1 MTAVSTLRGACMLSC
16 AAVDRLLIDRLGS
29 ALQSSP
35 VDGLVSAYLFGSR
48 AADRAHRESD
58 LDVGV
63 LFDRTRYPTR
73 ALRFDARVMLAAYL
87 VGALQTRDVDIVGL
101 DDAPPTLVRTVML
114 DGLQVFCANRAAD
127 HAARRNALLRAAD
140 LDPFLRRMRRIKL
153 AAIAR

>member
-1 MTAVSTLRGACMLSC
+1 MAVSTLRVACMLSC

-63 LFDRTRYPTR
+63 LSTGPATRLER
-73 ALRFDARVMLAAYL
+73 CDS
-87 VGALQTRDVDIVGL
+87 
-101 DDAPPTLVRTVML
+101 TLE
-114 DGLQVFCANRAAD
+114 
-127 HAARRNALLRAAD
+127 
-140 LDPFLRRMRRIKL
+140 
-153 AAIAR
+153 